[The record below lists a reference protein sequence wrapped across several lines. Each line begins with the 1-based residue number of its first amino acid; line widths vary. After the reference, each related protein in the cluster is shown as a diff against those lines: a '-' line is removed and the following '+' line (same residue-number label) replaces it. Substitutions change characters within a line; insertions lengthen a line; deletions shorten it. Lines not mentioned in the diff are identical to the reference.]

1 MAIGDARRRIVATLD
16 HEPRP
21 AICQDCFD
29 SLLRPLRMDG
39 NIDRTGHKGRKNR
52 DDCVGG
58 LRQYQ
63 SDAILFSDA
72 VLHEPHRQRRS
83 LPEQFAERRDA
94 IYFARTCLDY
104 GWCIWRGRCRTPE
117 PIREHVT
124 FRLVTSRVGAFRLG
138 QASPPR

>member
-1 MAIGDARRRIVATLD
+1 MTRFVRSPEEIPGLLRRYAAPAFLDARSVSVVFETDPEVIAAYV
-16 HEPRP
+16 
-21 AICQDCFD
+21 
-29 SLLRPLRMDG
+29 DG
-39 NIDRTGHKGRKNR
+39 
-52 DDCVGG
+52 
-58 LRQYQ
+58 
-63 SDAILFSDA
+63 
-72 VLHEPHRQRRS
+72 S

-117 PIREHVT
+117 PIREHVN

>member
-1 MAIGDARRRIVATLD
+1 GSGWRDRPEDAAACIAISDSRRRIVVTLD
-16 HEPRP
+16 QEPSP

-63 SDAILFSDA
+63 SDAILSLDA
-72 VLHEPHRQRRS
+72 MLNKLHRQRRRLS
-83 LPEQFAERRDA
+83 EQLAERCDA
-94 IYFARTCLDY
+94 IFFARTCLDY

-124 FRLVTSRVGAFRLG
+124 FRLV
-138 QASPPR
+138 